1 MQARRPIPLLA
12 ALGALAGLA
21 ICSCSGGLQQSA
33 SERMD
38 QLAAFSPRDLLPLKV
53 PIVKVRPGDLQDLPL
68 GSERAMAYNR
78 KRSFPLLGP
87 HASFV
92 EPLLPE
98 NSEAEST
105 FGVLPARPQ

>member
-1 MQARRPIPLLA
+1 M
-12 ALGALAGLA
+12 G
-21 ICSCSGGLQQSA
+21 
-33 SERMD
+33 

-68 GSERAMAYNR
+68 GSERALAYQR

-87 HASFV
+87 HATFV
-92 EPLLPE
+92 EPLLPVD
-98 NSEAEST
+98 SGTASG